1 MLTGFFGLKELH
13 DTNGI
18 SACLDSSYREKENTV
33 DYISNGEFWLN

>member
-1 MLTGFFGLKELH
+1 MLTGFFGLKELR

-18 SACLDSSYREKENTV
+18 SACLNSSYRDRETKV